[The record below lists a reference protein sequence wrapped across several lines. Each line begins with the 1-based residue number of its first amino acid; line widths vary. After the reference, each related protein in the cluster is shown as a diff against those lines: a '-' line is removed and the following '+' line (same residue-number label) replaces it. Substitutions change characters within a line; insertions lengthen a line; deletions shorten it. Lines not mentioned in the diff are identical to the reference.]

1 MKDQNMPCGHNWSD
15 YVSCDTDNGTYMC
28 GKCSPIGMR
37 VAQLK
42 ADLQRHEDAIRH
54 YPDSYLGK
62 IFFQGVECGKKQL
75 GDREESSVASND
87 NPEK

>member
-15 YVSCDTDNGTYMC
+15 YVSCDTENGTYMC

-42 ADLQRHEDAIRH
+42 ADIEALVDWAKTDNSIEGKEKWDAMPEYICDQIA
-54 YPDSYLGK
+54 PCPND
-62 IFFQGVECGKKQL
+62 
-75 GDREESSVASND
+75 ESELSNVTT
-87 NPEK
+87 